1 MLLDEMESIGKNVA
15 EAIENGIKKLECS
28 KEDVDIKIL
37 DEGSSGLFG
46 LMGAKPARVLLTA
59 KNKSKKENKSEEKI
73 ENNFSKSVNNKMKN
87 EKDKDKDKDKE
98 NIDID
103 EKLSCKTVINTIKD
117 IVKMMGIN
125 IEHIEANCK
134 DDVVTVDIKTDNSSV
149 LIGRAGQSLD
159 ALEYVTQLIVNTN
172 PKTRVKVYLDTDNYR
187 LKQEER
193 LKSVAEKA
201 IEYVKRT
208 KKIYRFEPMPARE
221 RKILHTY
228 FKDLGGYET
237 FSEGEGSIKKVG
249 VKLINK

>member
-1 MLLDEMESIGKNVA
+1 MLLDELESIGKNVA
-15 EAIENGIKKLECS
+15 EAIENGIKKLECG
-28 KEDVDIKIL
+28 KDDVDIKIL

-59 KNKSKKENKSEEKI
+59 KNKKKKENENDVKSENKI
-73 ENNFSKSVNNKMKN
+73 KDIDKN
-87 EKDKDKDKDKE
+87 SETKE
-98 NIDID
+98 NIDQ
-103 EKLSCKTVINTIKD
+103 ELSCKNVQKIIED
-117 IVKMMGIN
+117 IVKMMGIKIEN
-125 IEHIEANCK
+125 IKASFK
-134 DDVVTVDIKTDNSSV
+134 DGFVNVDVKTDNSSV

-159 ALEYVTQLIVNTN
+159 ALEYVTQLIANTN

-193 LKSVAEKA
+193 LKSIAEKA

-208 KKIYRFEPMPARE
+208 KKIYRFDPMPARE

-228 FKDLGGYET
+228 FQELGGYET
-237 FSEGEGSIKKVG
+237 FSEGEGLIKKVG

>member
-1 MLLDEMESIGKNVA
+1 MLLDEMESIGKNVS

-59 KNKSKKENKSEEKI
+59 KNKKKQETKNEVKEVKTENKIKDVKK
-73 ENNFSKSVNNKMKN
+73 NN
-87 EKDKDKDKDKE
+87 ETE
-98 NIDID
+98 DID
-103 EKLSCKTVINTIKD
+103 QDLSCKNVQKIIED
-117 IVKMMGIN
+117 IVKMMGIKIEN
-125 IEHIEANCK
+125 INVSFK
-134 DDVVTVDIKTDNSSV
+134 DGFVNVDVKTDNSSV

-159 ALEYVTQLIVNTN
+159 ALEYIAQLIANTN

-193 LKSVAEKA
+193 LKSIAEKA

-208 KKIYRFEPMPARE
+208 KKIYRFDPMPARE

-228 FKDLGGYET
+228 FQELGGYET
-237 FSEGEGSIKKVG
+237 FSEGEGLVKKVG
-249 VKLINK
+249 VKLLNK

>member
-1 MLLDEMESIGKNVA
+1 MLLDEMESIGKNVD

-28 KEDVDIKIL
+28 KDEVDIKIL

-59 KNKSKKENKSEEKI
+59 KNKNKQETKVEKKVESKLKEVKKSDEV
-73 ENNFSKSVNNKMKN
+73 S
-87 EKDKDKDKDKE
+87 
-98 NIDID
+98 DID
-103 EKLSCKTVINTIKD
+103 QKLACENVKKILKD
-117 IVKMMGIN
+117 IVGMMGMN
-125 IEHIEANCK
+125 IENINVSFK
-134 DDVVTVDIKTDNSSV
+134 DGFVNVDIKTDNSSV

-159 ALEYVTQLIVNTN
+159 ALEYVTQLIANTN

-193 LKSVAEKA
+193 LKNIAEKA

-208 KKIYRFEPMPARE
+208 KKIYRFDPMPARE

-228 FKDLGGYET
+228 FQELGGYET
-237 FSEGEGSIKKVG
+237 FSEGDGLVKKVG
-249 VKLINK
+249 VKLLNK

>member
-1 MLLDEMESIGKNVA
+1 MLLDELESIGKNVA
-15 EAIENGIKKLECS
+15 EAIENGIKKLECG
-28 KEDVDIKIL
+28 KDDVDIKIL

-59 KNKSKKENKSEEKI
+59 KNKKKKENENDVKSENKI
-73 ENNFSKSVNNKMKN
+73 KDIDKN
-87 EKDKDKDKDKE
+87 SETEE
-98 NIDID
+98 NIDQ
-103 EKLSCKTVINTIKD
+103 ELSCKNVQKIIED
-117 IVKMMGIN
+117 IVKMMGIKIEN
-125 IEHIEANCK
+125 IKASFK
-134 DDVVTVDIKTDNSSV
+134 DGFVNVDVKTDNSSV

-159 ALEYVTQLIVNTN
+159 ALEYVTQLIANTN

-193 LKSVAEKA
+193 LKSIAEKA

-208 KKIYRFEPMPARE
+208 KKIYRFDPMPARE

-228 FKDLGGYET
+228 FQELGGYET
-237 FSEGEGSIKKVG
+237 FSEGEGLIKKVG

>member
-59 KNKSKKENKSEEKI
+59 KNKNKKENKQEGKTENKI
-73 ENNFSKSVNNKMKN
+73 SKSVDNKINN
-87 EKDKDKDKDKE
+87 EKDKE
-98 NIDID
+98 NIEID
-103 EKLSCKTVINTIKD
+103 EKLSCKTVQNTIKD

-125 IEHIEANCK
+125 IENIETKFK

-172 PKTRVKVYLDTDNYR
+172 PKTRVKVYMDTDNYR

-193 LKSVAEKA
+193 LKAIAEKA
-201 IEYVKRT
+201 IEYVNRT
-208 KKIYRFEPMPARE
+208 KKIYRFDPMPARE

-237 FSEGEGSIKKVG
+237 FSEGEGAIKKVG

>member
-59 KNKSKKENKSEEKI
+59 KNKNKKENKSEKTETKLSKYVDNKI
-73 ENNFSKSVNNKMKN
+73 NN
-87 EKDKDKDKDKE
+87 EKDNE
-98 NIDID
+98 NIEID
-103 EKLSCKTVINTIKD
+103 EKLSCKTVQDTIKD

-125 IEHIEANCK
+125 IENMETNFK
-134 DDVVTVDIKTDNSSV
+134 DDVVTVDIKTDNSSI
-149 LIGRAGQSLD
+149 LIGRSGQSLD

-193 LKSVAEKA
+193 LKAIAEKA
-201 IEYVKRT
+201 IEYVNRT
-208 KKIYRFEPMPARE
+208 KKIYRFDPMPARE
-221 RKILHTY
+221 RKFLHTY

-237 FSEGEGSIKKVG
+237 FSEGDGAIKKVG

>member
-59 KNKSKKENKSEEKI
+59 KNKNKKENKSEKAETKLSKYVDNKI
-73 ENNFSKSVNNKMKN
+73 NN
-87 EKDKDKDKDKE
+87 EKDKE
-98 NIDID
+98 NIEID
-103 EKLSCKTVINTIKD
+103 EKLSCKIVQDTIKD

-125 IEHIEANCK
+125 IENIETNFK
-134 DDVVTVDIKTDNSSV
+134 DDVVTVDIKTDNSSI

-193 LKSVAEKA
+193 LKAIAEKA
-201 IEYVKRT
+201 IEYVNRT
-208 KKIYRFEPMPARE
+208 KKIYRFDPMPARE
-221 RKILHTY
+221 RKFLHTY

-237 FSEGEGSIKKVG
+237 FSEGDGAIKKVG

>member
-59 KNKSKKENKSEEKI
+59 KNKNKKENKFEKEEIK
-73 ENNFSKSVNNKMKN
+73 FSKSVDNKINN
-87 EKDKDKDKDKE
+87 EKDKE

-103 EKLSCKTVINTIKD
+103 EKLSCQTVQDTIKD

-125 IEHIEANCK
+125 IEKIETNFK
-134 DDVVTVDIKTDNSSV
+134 DDVVNVDIKTDNSSV

-193 LKSVAEKA
+193 LKAIAEKA
-201 IEYVKRT
+201 IEYVNRT
-208 KKIYRFEPMPARE
+208 KKIYRFDPMPARE

-237 FSEGEGSIKKVG
+237 FSEGEGAIKKVG

>member
-15 EAIENGIKKLECS
+15 EAIENGIKKLECT

-46 LMGAKPARVLLTA
+46 LMGSKPARVLLTA
-59 KNKSKKENKSEEKI
+59 KNKKKLEDKKEIKFEKKVDNI
-73 ENNFSKSVNNKMKN
+73 EKNN
-87 EKDKDKDKDKE
+87 EIE
-98 NIDID
+98 NIDS
-103 EKLSCKTVINTIKD
+103 ELSCKNIKTIIED
-117 IVKMMGIN
+117 IVKMMGMK
-125 IEHIEANCK
+125 IESLNTSFK
-134 DDVVTVDIKTDNSSV
+134 DGTVIVDVKTDNSSV
-149 LIGRAGQSLD
+149 LIGRGGQSLD
-159 ALEYVTQLIVNTN
+159 ALEYITQLIANTN

-193 LKSVAEKA
+193 LKSIAEKA

-208 KKIYRFEPMPARE
+208 KKIYRFDPMPARE

-228 FKDLGGYET
+228 FQELGGYET
-237 FSEGEGSIKKVG
+237 FSEGEGLIKKVG

>member
-15 EAIENGIKKLECS
+15 EAIENGIKKLECK
-28 KEDVDIKIL
+28 KEEVDIKIL

-59 KNKSKKENKSEEKI
+59 KNKKKKENNNTVNTKNI
-73 ENNFSKSVNNKMKN
+73 ENEVENKIDNKT
-87 EKDKDKDKDKE
+87 EKE

-103 EKLSCKTVINTIKD
+103 EKMSCENVKETIKD
-117 IVKMMGIN
+117 IVKMMGITVEN
-125 IEHIEANCK
+125 IEANFK
-134 DDVVTVDIKTDNSSV
+134 GDVVTVDIKTDNSSI

-193 LKSVAEKA
+193 LKSIAEKA

-208 KKIYRFEPMPARE
+208 KKIYRFDPMPARE

-228 FKDLGGYET
+228 FQNLGGYET
-237 FSEGEGSIKKVG
+237 FSEGEGAIKKVG